1 MRAILRRLRR
11 DESGI
16 SMTELLVASV
26 LTVMVMAM
34 IGTMFV
40 QVTRITKTSNDTQIY
55 NGLASNA
62 ANELS
67 AVLRVATTIAKA
79 NVATPDPAIVY
90 GTRSTLRIYSL
101 SNLTPAHPGPVMVTF
116 SLDAVA
122 GTNPVEYRI
131 TETRCEG
138 TASAGYWTFGT
149 CATTTTRS
157 FGKGILPA
165 TGVSDQLFTYL
176 DVNGDP
182 ILIGTGSLQTTP
194 IDQRPLVAAIKI
206 TIRVQ
211 TAGSPTG
218 AVLVSNTVVLRNL
231 GLDTGT

>member
-1 MRAILRRLRR
+1 
-11 DESGI
+11 
-16 SMTELLVASV
+16 
-26 LTVMVMAM
+26 VMVMAM
-34 IGTMFV
+34 VGTMFV

-67 AVLRVATTIAKA
+67 AVLRVATTNAKI
-79 NVATPDPAIVY
+79 NVATPDPAIVS
-90 GTRSTLRIYSL
+90 GSRSALTIYSL
-101 SNLTPAHPGPVMVTF
+101 SNTSATSPAPVKVTF
-116 SLDAVA
+116 TLDSS
-122 GTNPVEYRI
+122 GKI
-131 TETRCEG
+131 TEDRCSG
-138 TASAGYWTFGT
+138 TASSGYWTFAT
-149 CATTTTRS
+149 CSATSSRT
-157 FGKGILPA
+157 FGKGILQP

-182 ILIGTGSLQTTP
+182 ILIGTGNLSTSP
-194 IDQRPLVAAIKI
+194 VDQRAQVAAIKI

-211 TAGSPTG
+211 TTGSSTG